1 MHANLA
7 VYCSPA
13 LRSSSFHFGRELE
26 ELWTSCVSWES
37 WPRHNDETSETLPHC
52 HFATG
57 YCRPGDRLQAL
68 SLPLLSYQETLG
80 HKRQI
85 HLTIWGKFLQPT
97 IESSFLRL
105 SWRYPSYKNSWLSWK
120 ARTMAEY
127 FVSRCPI
134 IGHHPWYN
142 SSTNTVPPAPALVR
156 MHSTPTALELM
167 STIEQP
173 LGLAGLS
180 ANTQSTN

>member
-1 MHANLA
+1 MMRQ
-7 VYCSPA
+7 V
-13 LRSSSFHFGRELE
+13 
-26 ELWTSCVSWES
+26 
-37 WPRHNDETSETLPHC
+37 RHCHIATLPLGIAAQGTGSRHFHC
-52 HFATG
+52 LYWVIRRHWATKG
-57 YCRPGDRLQAL
+57 KYVWLFG
-68 SLPLLSYQETLG
+68 
-80 HKRQI
+80 
-85 HLTIWGKFLQPT
+85 GKFFQST

-120 ARTMAEY
+120 ARSMAEY

-142 SSTNTVPPAPALVR
+142 SSTKTVPPAPALVR

-167 STIEQP
+167 STMEQP